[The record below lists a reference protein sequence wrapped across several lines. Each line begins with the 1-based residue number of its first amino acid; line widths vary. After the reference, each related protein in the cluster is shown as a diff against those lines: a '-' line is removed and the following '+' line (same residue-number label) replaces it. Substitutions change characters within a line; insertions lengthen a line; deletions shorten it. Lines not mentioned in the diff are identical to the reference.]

1 MYYVVLTLCYRL
13 SSLSASKIDGDPNI
27 TELGDPDRPQK
38 LVDRYQQ
45 LYDNL
50 WIDAFDGLSESYKD
64 VEDDSEKE
72 RRVISDILAIF
83 KV

>member
-13 SSLSASKIDGDPNI
+13 SSLSASRLDGDPNI
-27 TELGDPDRPQK
+27 TDLGDPDRPLK

-50 WIDAFDGLSESYKD
+50 WTDAFDELSESYKD

-72 RRVISDILAIF
+72 KRVVSDILTIF